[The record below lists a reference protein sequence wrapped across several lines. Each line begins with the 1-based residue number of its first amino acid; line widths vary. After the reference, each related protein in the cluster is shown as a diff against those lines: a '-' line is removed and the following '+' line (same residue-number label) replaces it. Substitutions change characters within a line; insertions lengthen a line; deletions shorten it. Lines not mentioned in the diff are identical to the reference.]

1 MIIAVFDMMDS
12 AMTTNSMICE
22 QSARDNMNFW
32 ITKKTE
38 ADAAL
43 AAHKETIDGL
53 KKAAGKGT
61 WRERAGQAVASPEL
75 QAAEKRTPRYQD
87 AVDTAEKNIQ
97 SWKIFVDGWQ
107 KDREDRAEVDRW
119 IQEARRGNKIKTP
132 DCILRMEEAF
142 NNELIPGC
150 VAIPIP
156 TIYKR

>member
-1 MIIAVFDMMDS
+1 
-12 AMTTNSMICE
+12 MTTNAMIFE

-32 ITKKTE
+32 ITKKTD

-43 AAHKETIDGL
+43 TAHKESIESL

-61 WRERAGQAVASPEL
+61 WRERAGKTVASPEL
-75 QAAEKRTPRYQD
+75 QTAEKQTSRYQD

-97 SWKIFVDGWQ
+97 TWKIFVDGWQ
-107 KDREDRAEVDRW
+107 KYREDRAEVDRW
-119 IQEARRGNKIKTP
+119 IQEAKRGNKIITP
-132 DCILRMEEAF
+132 ECILRMEEAF

-156 TIYKR
+156 TLYKR